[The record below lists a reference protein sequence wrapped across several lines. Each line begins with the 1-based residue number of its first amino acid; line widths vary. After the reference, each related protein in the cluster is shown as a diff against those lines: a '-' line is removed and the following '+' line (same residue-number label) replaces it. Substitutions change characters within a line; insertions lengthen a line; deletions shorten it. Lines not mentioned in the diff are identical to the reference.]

1 MPELGNDTSYAVLII
16 SMILASFGVF
26 LIAIVTIFYKRA
38 INRRAKINQL
48 EMDRSQDLL
57 KSALDAQEKERR
69 RIGADIHDDIGP
81 SLSLLKLQ
89 LARLEKIT
97 TNTKAIDMLAE
108 SRKTIDGIIKNVRQ
122 VSRDLAPAVLF
133 ELGVEEAISQLKE
146 RLIELTDAKVT
157 FEIECP
163 LAEITPSQAL
173 AIYRILQEGLNNVL
187 KHSEASEIY
196 VSIHE
201 RKGMISTTIKDN
213 GIGFCATDLTDGFG
227 LSNLNARAKMF
238 GGNLDYTS
246 IEGQGTTLKITM
258 KKDNHDN

>member
-1 MPELGNDTSYAVLII
+1 MLELGSDISYAVLII
-16 SMILASFGVF
+16 SVILASFGVF

-38 INRRAKINQL
+38 INRRTKMNQM
-48 EMDRSQDLL
+48 EMSRSQDIL

-89 LARLEKIT
+89 LASTEKLI
-97 TNTKAIDMLAE
+97 NNEKAAQLLSE

-133 ELGVEEAISQLKE
+133 ELGLEEAISQIRDRLK
-146 RLIELTDAKVT
+146 ELTDAKVT
-157 FEIECP
+157 FTIDCTLSEIS
-163 LAEITPSQAL
+163 PSQSL
-173 AIYRILQEGLNNVL
+173 AVYRILQEGLNNVL

-196 VSIHE
+196 VSIDE
-201 RKGMISTTIKDN
+201 RKGLITTIIKDN
-213 GIGFCATDLTDGFG
+213 GIGFCTTEITDGFG

-258 KKDNHDN
+258 KKDKHEN